1 MAITKIIITSG
12 NPEIGV
18 NATEQDHAEWREAA
32 EWCEAAEQALAKAYP
47 NAEIEIGR
55 TDSMNSALRLESD
68 DEDEEVGRDSIAYQE
83 AMQILERMW

>member
-18 NATEQDHAEWREAA
+18 NATEQDHAEWCA
-32 EWCEAAEQALAKAYP
+32 AAEQALIEAYP

-55 TDSMNSALRLESD
+55 TDSMNSVLRLESD
-68 DEDEEVGRDSIAYQE
+68 DEDEVGRGSLAYQE
-83 AMQILERMW
+83 AIQILERMW

>member
-12 NPEIGV
+12 NPEIGA
-18 NATEQDHAEWREAA
+18 NATEQDQAEWRDAA
-32 EWCEAAEQALAKAYP
+32 AQALAKAYP

-55 TDSMNSALRLESD
+55 TDSMNSTLRLEGD
-68 DEDEEVGRDSIAYQE
+68 DEDEEDRRDSLAYQE

>member
-32 EWCEAAEQALAKAYP
+32 EQALAKAYP

-55 TDSMNSALRLESD
+55 TDSMNSVLRLESD
-68 DEDEEVGRDSIAYQE
+68 DEDEEVGRDSFAYQE